1 MRTPMILVVCL
12 LACPTVSMATVIDVE
27 GFPPAFEESPLGSIE
42 APWAVGAG
50 VGCPND
56 NTQVYEGE
64 QSALVSIGT
73 NVNWNNVDLGEEG
86 WYEFMFYDDMVDVG
100 NPDVGKNVRAG
111 LHYQAGPYHAPR
123 LGGPAPRRETAQSPE
138 SVQSRLTGAR
148 RSRIRAIS
156 SGCSERHFSFFGADP
171 PVLCFFSFA
180 RSITAADEGDSR
192 SSQKSMI
199 LR

>member
-1 MRTPMILVVCL
+1 MNAAPEPGAWYIEYLSFGPMPDDLNARYFELAARTSVEAVFPLHYGAKNRTLVV
-12 LACPTVSMATVIDVE
+12 
-27 GFPPAFEESPLGSIE
+27 F
-42 APWAVGAG
+42 
-50 VGCPND
+50 
-56 NTQVYEGE
+56 
-64 QSALVSIGT
+64 
-73 NVNWNNVDLGEEG
+73 
-86 WYEFMFYDDMVDVG
+86 
-100 NPDVGKNVRAG
+100 
-111 LHYQAGPYHAPR
+111 HAPR